1 MVNKCKP
8 MKNKKILTTIL
19 LLSFFY
25 AFGKNQISFYDLKTE
40 YKTTPI
46 NIDVKNP
53 GLSWKISATE
63 RNTLQDY
70 YQIQAA
76 TNIRDFKRGKDLL
89 WDSQKTASTSSI
101 HIKYAGKELESMQ
114 RVYWR
119 VRVWCG
125 NTTSSWSEPTFFE
138 TGLYSSSDWN
148 AKWIRS
154 TFDQQDEPDPSP
166 YFRKEFSLNK
176 KVKKARAYASSIGL
190 YELFIN
196 GNRAG
201 NEFLTPG
208 WTSYKNRIQYQVYDV
223 TDLLNQG
230 ANAIGFTLGNGWF
243 RHFRSNN
250 RADSYYDFLAG
261 IAQVEIE
268 YEDGTKETIITDN
281 SWKSSTGPI
290 LSSTIYDGEMYDARK
305 EMTGWAQVGF
315 NDADWQGTH
324 VVDQSVDILVGAEG
338 EPVIKHEELKPIK
351 IWKNDKGELIADM
364 GQNMVGWIRLT
375 VNGTAGTK
383 IRLKHAEVLDKDG
396 HFYTDNLRAA
406 GQLIEYTL
414 KGNGEEIYEPHFT
427 FMGFRYLLI
436 EGFPGIPTNDNI
448 SGIVVHSHVPV
459 IGNFECSND
468 LINQLQHNIQW
479 GQKGNFVD
487 VPTDCPQRDE
497 RLGWTGDA
505 QAFAPTACFNMYT
518 PAFYKKWLKDL
529 ALDQDD
535 QGRIPHVIPNNLGPN
550 SVAACGWADAGLIVP
565 WVVYQYYGDKT
576 ILEDQ
581 YESMKAWV
589 EYQRRTA
596 GDSYL
601 WNTGRHFGDWLAFAT
616 TRSDYPGAT
625 TDKDLLAT
633 AFFAY
638 STSLLKQTAEILG
651 KDRDAQEY
659 AQLFDHIKSAFN
671 KEFVTPSGRMSSNTQ
686 TAYVIALAFDLFPE
700 DKIESA
706 AKRLADDVQQFGHLT
721 TGFLG
726 ANLINKVLS
735 QHGYTDLAYML
746 LNRTEYPSWLYPI
759 TKGATTIWERW
770 DGIKTDGSFQNA
782 GMNSFNHYAYG
793 AVGDWMYRT
802 ITGINQTSPGFKTF
816 YIKPE
821 IGGDLTYAKASY
833 NSMYGE
839 INSGWE
845 LKDNG
850 LSIHVAIPANT
861 TARVYVPA
869 SSETKIKENG
879 MALSNAQGIKVVESK
894 DGYVQLEVGS
904 GNYNFVIEK

>member
-1 MVNKCKP
+1 
-8 MKNKKILTTIL
+8 MKNIVLTTIFL
-19 LLSFFY
+19 FAAFFYSYGKNRISFF
-25 AFGKNQISFYDLKTE
+25 DLKTE

-46 NIDVKNP
+46 NIDVKHP

-63 RNTLQDY
+63 RNTLQDS

-76 TNIRDFKRGKDLL
+76 LNLSDLKKGRNLL
-89 WDSQKTASTSSI
+89 WDSEKTNSSSSI
-101 HIKYAGKELESMQ
+101 HIKYAGKELQSMQ

-125 NTTSSWSEPTFFE
+125 KSASQWSAPTYFE
-138 TGLYSSSDWN
+138 TGLYDSPDWK
-148 AKWIRS
+148 AHWIKS
-154 TFDQQDEPDPSP
+154 GFKQKEEPDPSP
-166 YFRKEFSLNK
+166 YFRKEFTLNK
-176 KVKKARAYASSIGL
+176 KINQARAYASSIGL

-196 GNRAG
+196 GKRAG
-201 NEFLTPG
+201 NEYLTPG
-208 WTSYKNRIQYQVYDV
+208 WTSYNNRIQYQVYDV
-223 TDLLNQG
+223 TDMFVQG
-230 ANAIGFTLGNGWF
+230 KNAVGFILGNGWF
-243 RHFRSNN
+243 RHFRSND

-261 IAQVEIE
+261 IVQIE
-268 YEDGTKETIITDN
+268 VKYADGSKETLITDN
-281 SWKSSTGPI
+281 SWKSSAGPI
-290 LSSTIYDGEMYDARK
+290 LSSTIYDGEIYDARK
-305 EMTGWAQVGF
+305 DLDGWASVGF
-315 NDADWQGTH
+315 DDSGWPGTSI
-324 VVDQSVDILVGAEG
+324 VDQSKDILVGAQG
-338 EPVIKHEELKPIK
+338 EPVIKNEEIKPVK
-351 IWKNDKGELIADM
+351 IWKNDKGEVLADM
-364 GQNMVGWIRLT
+364 GQNMVGWIKLT
-375 VNGTAGTK
+375 VKGDKGTK
-383 IRLKHAEVLDKDG
+383 ISLRHAEVLDKNG
-396 HFYTDNLRAA
+396 HFYTENLRAA
-406 GQLIEYTL
+406 DQLLEYTM
-414 KGNGEEIYEPHFT
+414 KGEGEEVYEPHFT

-436 EGFPGIPTNDNI
+436 EGFPGMPTADNI
-448 SGIVVHSHVPV
+448 TGVVVHSRIPV
-459 IGNFECSND
+459 TGNFECSNG

-565 WVVYQYYGDKT
+565 WVVYQYFGDKT

-601 WNTGRHFGDWLAFAT
+601 WNTGRHFGDWLAYAT

-633 AFFAY
+633 AFFAH

-651 KDRDAQEY
+651 KKQDAEAY
-659 AQLFDHIKSAFN
+659 DQLFAKIKEAFN
-671 KEFVTPSGRMSSNTQ
+671 KEFITPNGRMSSNTQ
-686 TAYVIALAFDLFPE
+686 TAYVIALAFNLFHE
-700 DKIESA
+700 DKIDDGA
-706 AKRLADDVQQFGHLT
+706 NRLAEDVKKFGHIT

-726 ANLINKVLS
+726 ANLINQVLS
-735 QHGYTDLAYML
+735 EHGYTDLAYML
-746 LNRTEYPSWLYPI
+746 LNRTAYPSWLYPV

-802 ITGINQTSPGFKTF
+802 ITGINNTSPGFKTF
-816 YIKPE
+816 YIRPE
-821 IGGDLTYAKASY
+821 LGGDLTYARASF
-833 NSMYGE
+833 NSMYGMIKSSWE
-839 INSGWE
+839 IKGDKINMSV
-845 LKDNG
+845 
-850 LSIHVAIPANT
+850 SVPANT
-861 TARVYVPA
+861 ISTVYVPA
-869 SSETKIKENG
+869 SSEHKVKEG
-879 MALSNAQGIKVVESK
+879 GSSLSDAEGIKILGS
-894 DGYVQLEVGS
+894 DNGYVELEVGS
-904 GNYNFVIEK
+904 GEYNFMIEK

>member
-1 MVNKCKP
+1 
-8 MKNKKILTTIL
+8 MKNLFTAIL

-25 AFGKNQISFYDLKTE
+25 AYSKNQLSFYDLKTE
-40 YKTTPI
+40 YKTTPLS
-46 NIDVKNP
+46 IDVQHP
-53 GLSWKISATE
+53 GFSWKIKATE

-76 TNIRDFKRGKDLL
+76 TSSADLKKGKNLL
-89 WDSQKTASTSSI
+89 WDTEKTKSSSSI
-101 HIKYAGKELESMQ
+101 HIRYAGKELVSMQ
-114 RVYWR
+114 PVYWR

-125 NTTSSWSEPTFFE
+125 KTTSSWSEPTYFE
-138 TGLYSSSDWN
+138 TGLYSSSDWK
-148 AKWIRS
+148 AEWIKS
-154 TFDQQDEPDPSP
+154 EIAQQDEPDPSP
-166 YFRKEFSLNK
+166 YFRKEFSLNN
-176 KVKKARAYASSIGL
+176 KVVKARAYVSSIGL

-196 GNRAG
+196 GQRAG

-223 TDLLNQG
+223 TKLLAQG
-230 ANAIGFTLGNGWF
+230 DNAIGFVLGNGWF

-250 RADSYYDFLAG
+250 RADSYYDYLAG
-261 IAQVEIE
+261 IVQVVVE
-268 YEDGTKETIITDN
+268 YSDGSKETIITDN

-290 LSSTIYDGEMYDARK
+290 LSSTIYDGEIYDARK
-305 EMTGWAQVGF
+305 EMPGWSKVGF
-315 NDADWQGTH
+315 NDSSWKGTI
-324 VVDQSVDILVGAEG
+324 VVDETKDILVGAQG
-338 EPVIKHEELKPIK
+338 EPVIKNEELKPVK
-351 IWKNDKGELIADM
+351 IWENDKGELIADM
-364 GQNMVGWIRLT
+364 GQNMVGWIRLK
-375 VNGTAGTK
+375 VKGPESTK
-383 IRLKHAEVLDKDG
+383 ISLKHAEVLDKDG
-396 HFYTDNLRAA
+396 NFYTENLRAA
-406 GQLIEYTL
+406 DQLMEYTL
-414 KGNGEEIYEPHFT
+414 KGSDEEIYEPHFT
-427 FMGFRYLLI
+427 FYGFRYVLI
-436 EGFPGIPTNDNI
+436 EGFPGMPTAENLT
-448 SGIVVHSHVPV
+448 GVVVHSHIPV
-459 IGNFECSND
+459 TGNFECSNSM
-468 LINQLQHNIQW
+468 INQLQHNIQW

-529 ALDQDD
+529 ALDQDEE
-535 QGRIPHVIPNNLGPN
+535 GRIPHVIPNNLGPN

-589 EYQRRTA
+589 EYQRKTA
-596 GDSYL
+596 GESYL
-601 WNTGRHFGDWLAFAT
+601 WNTGRHFGDWLAYAT

-638 STSLLKQTAEILG
+638 STSLLQKTAEIIG
-651 KDRDAQEY
+651 KDQDAKEY
-659 AQLFDHIKSAFN
+659 AQLFEKIKEAFN

-686 TAYVIALAFDLFPE
+686 TAYVIALAFNLFPE
-700 DKIESA
+700 DKVEAA
-706 AKRLADDVQQFGHLT
+706 AKRLAEDVKKFGHLT

-726 ANLINKVLS
+726 ANLINLVLS
-735 QHGYTDLAYML
+735 QHGYSDLAYML
-746 LNRTEYPSWLYPI
+746 LNRTNYPSWLYPV

-821 IGGDLTYAKASY
+821 IGGELSYANASF

-839 INSGWE
+839 IKSGWE
-845 LKDNG
+845 LKDG
-850 LSIHVAIPANT
+850 EILMKVSIPANT
-861 TARVYVPA
+861 VANVHVPA
-869 SSETKIKENG
+869 SSESKIIEGEK
-879 MALSNAQGIKVVESK
+879 AVSSSTGIKVLGSNN
-894 DGYVQLEVGS
+894 GYVELKVGS
-904 GNYNFVIEK
+904 GDYSFTILE

>member
-1 MVNKCKP
+1 
-8 MKNKKILTTIL
+8 MKFTFL
-19 LLSFFY
+19 LISISLVTFLSSY
-25 AFGKNQISFYDLKTE
+25 SKNQIGFYDLKTE
-40 YKTTPI
+40 FKTTPI

-53 GLSWKISATE
+53 GLSWKITATE
-63 RNTLQDY
+63 RNTMQDF

-76 TNIRDFKRGKDLL
+76 VNLSDLKKGTNLI
-89 WDSQKTASTSSI
+89 WDSEKVESSSSI
-101 HIKYAGKELESMQ
+101 HIKYAGQELQSMQ
-114 RVYWR
+114 RVYWKI
-119 VRVWCG
+119 RVWCG
-125 NTTSSWSEPTFFE
+125 KTASKWSEPTYFE
-138 TGLYSSSDWN
+138 TGLYSSSDWK
-148 AKWIRS
+148 AQWIKS
-154 TFDQQDEPDPSP
+154 EIPQQDEPDPSP
-166 YFRKEFSLNK
+166 YFRKEINLK
-176 KVKKARAYASSIGL
+176 GKVSNARAYASSIGL
-190 YELFIN
+190 YQLFIN
-196 GNRAG
+196 GKRAG

-208 WTSYKNRIQYQVYDV
+208 WTSYQNRIQYQVYDV
-223 TDLLNQG
+223 TDMLNQG
-230 ANAIGFTLGNGWF
+230 NNAIGFILGNGWF

-250 RADSYYDFLAG
+250 RADNYYDFLAG
-261 IAQVEIE
+261 IVQLAIE
-268 YEDGTKETIITDN
+268 YEDGSTETIFTDD
-281 SWKSSTGPI
+281 SWKSTIGPI
-290 LSSTIYDGEMYDARK
+290 LSSTIYDGEKYDARK
-305 EMTGWAQVGF
+305 EMSGWANVNF
-315 NDADWQGTH
+315 DDSPWSGTII
-324 VVDQSVDILVGAEG
+324 VDQSKDILVGSQG
-338 EPVIKHEELKPIK
+338 EPVIKNEEIKPIK
-351 IWKNDKGELIADM
+351 IWENDKGELIADM
-364 GQNMVGWIRLT
+364 GQNMVGWIRLK
-375 VNGTAGTK
+375 VSGPSGTIIT
-383 IRLKHAEVLDKDG
+383 LKHAEVLDKDG
-396 HFYTDNLRAA
+396 HFYTENLRRAK
-406 GQLIEYTL
+406 QLLEYTL
-414 KGNGEEIYEPHFT
+414 KGGGEEVYEPHFT

-436 EGFPGIPTNDNI
+436 EGFPGTPTADNI
-448 SGIVVHSHVPV
+448 TGVVVHSHIPV
-459 IGNFECSND
+459 TGNFECSNA

-651 KDRDAQEY
+651 KYGDAKEY
-659 AQLFDHIKSAFN
+659 GELFEKIKAAFN

-700 DKIESA
+700 DQTDLA
-706 AKRLADDVQQFGHLT
+706 AKRLAEDVKNFGHLT

-726 ANLINKVLS
+726 ANLINLVLS
-735 QHGYTDLAYML
+735 KYGYTDLAYML
-746 LNRTEYPSWLYPI
+746 LNRTEYPSWLYPV
-759 TKGATTIWERW
+759 TMGATTIWERW
-770 DGIKTDGSFQNA
+770 DGIKTDSSFQNP

-793 AVGDWMYRT
+793 AVGNWMYRT

-821 IGGDLTYAKASY
+821 PGGELTYAKASFE
-833 NSMYGE
+833 SMYGK
-839 INSGWE
+839 ITSGWK
-845 LKDNG
+845 LDG
-850 LSIHVAIPANT
+850 DQLLMDVSVPANT
-861 TARVYVPA
+861 MANVFIPA
-869 SSETKIKENG
+869 SSESSITENG
-879 MALSNAQGIKVVESK
+879 KSLADSEGIKVIGNVN
-894 DGYVQLEVGS
+894 GYVELEVGS
-904 GNYNFVIEK
+904 GNYSFVADK

>member
-1 MVNKCKP
+1 
-8 MKNKKILTTIL
+8 MKNKKLLTAIL

-25 AFGKNQISFYDLKTE
+25 AFGKNQISFYELKTE

-46 NIDVKNP
+46 SIDVQHP
-53 GLSWKISATE
+53 GLSWKIKATE
-63 RNTLQDY
+63 RNTVQDF

-76 TNIRDFKRGKDLL
+76 TTSRDLKRGKNLL
-89 WDSQKTASTSSI
+89 WDTQKTASSGSI

-125 NTTSSWSEPTFFE
+125 KTASSWSEPTYFE
-138 TGLYSSSDWN
+138 TGLYSSSDWK
-148 AKWIRS
+148 AQWIKS
-154 TFDQQDEPDPSP
+154 GFDQRDEPDPSP
-166 YFRKEFSLNK
+166 YFRKEFNLDK
-176 KVKKARAYASSIGL
+176 KVKKAKAYASSIGL

-196 GNRAG
+196 GKRAG
-201 NEFLTPG
+201 NEYLTPG
-208 WTSYKNRIQYQVYDV
+208 WTSYKNRIQYQVYNV
-223 TDLLNQG
+223 TNLVNQG
-230 ANAIGFTLGNGWF
+230 ANAMGFALGNGWF

-261 IAQVEIE
+261 IVQVEIE

-290 LSSTIYDGEMYDARK
+290 LSSTIYDGEKYDARK
-305 EMTGWAQVGF
+305 EMTGWSRVGF
-315 NDADWQGTH
+315 NDADWQGTTA
-324 VVDQSVDILVGAEG
+324 VDQSKDILVGAQG
-338 EPVIKHEELKPIK
+338 EPVIKNEKLKPIK

-364 GQNMVGWIRLT
+364 GQNMVGWIQLK
-375 VNGTAGTK
+375 VNGAAGTK
-383 IRLKHAEVLDKDG
+383 ITLKHAEVLDKDG
-396 HFYTDNLRAA
+396 HFYIKNLRAA
-406 GQLIEYTL
+406 DQLIEYTL
-414 KGNGEEIYEPHFT
+414 KGDGDEVYEPHFT

-436 EGFPGIPTNDNI
+436 EGFPGMPTADNI
-448 SGIVVHSHVPV
+448 TGIVVHSHIPV

-529 ALDQDD
+529 AYDQDD

-589 EYQRRTA
+589 EYQRKTA

-601 WNTGRHFGDWLAFAT
+601 WNTGHHFGDWLAFAT

-651 KDRDAQEY
+651 KDQDAQEY
-659 AQLFDHIKSAFN
+659 AQLFEHIKAAFN
-671 KEFVTPSGRMSSNTQ
+671 KEFITPSGRLSPNTQ
-686 TAYVIALAFDLFPE
+686 TAYVIALYFNLFPE

-706 AKRLADDVQQFGHLT
+706 AKRLADDVKQFGHLT

-746 LNRTEYPSWLYPI
+746 LNRTKYPSWLYPV

-802 ITGINQTSPGFKTF
+802 ITGINQSSPGFKTF
-816 YIKPE
+816 DIKPE
-821 IGGDLTYAKASY
+821 IGGDLSYAKASY

-839 INSGWE
+839 IKSGWE
-845 LKDNG
+845 LKDNEI
-850 LSIHVAIPANT
+850 SMNVTIPANT

-869 SSETKIKENG
+869 SSEGKIKENG
-879 MALSNAQGIKVVESK
+879 IALSNSEGIKVLGS
-894 DGYVQLEVGS
+894 DNGYVELEVGS
-904 GNYNFVIEK
+904 GDYNFIIEK

>member
-1 MVNKCKP
+1 
-8 MKNKKILTTIL
+8 
-19 LLSFFY
+19 
-25 AFGKNQISFYDLKTE
+25 
-40 YKTTPI
+40 
-46 NIDVKNP
+46 VKDP
-53 GLSWKISATE
+53 GLSWKITATE
-63 RNTLQDY
+63 RNTMQDA
-70 YQIQAA
+70 YQIQVA
-76 TNIRDFKRGKDLL
+76 TDLRDLRRGRNLL
-89 WDSQKTASTSSI
+89 WDSDKVNSSSSL

-125 NTTSSWSEPTFFE
+125 NSASSWSDPTYFE
-138 TGLYSSSDWN
+138 TGLYNTSDWK
-148 AKWIRS
+148 ARWIKS
-154 TFDQQDEPDPSP
+154 EFEQKDEPDPSP
-166 YFRKEFSLNK
+166 FFRKEFQLDK
-176 KVKKARAYASSIGL
+176 TVKKARAYASSIGL
-190 YELFIN
+190 YEVFIN
-196 GNRAG
+196 GKRAG
-201 NEFLTPG
+201 NQYLTPG

-223 TDLLNQG
+223 TDLLKQG
-230 ANAIGFTLGNGWF
+230 NNAMGFILGNGWF

-250 RADSYYDFLAG
+250 RADNYYDYLAG
-261 IAQVEIE
+261 IVQVEVE
-268 YEDGTKETIITDN
+268 YTDGTTKTIITDN

-290 LSSTIYDGEMYDARK
+290 LSSTIYDGEIYDARK
-305 EMTGWAQVGF
+305 EMQGWSSVGF
-315 NDADWQGTH
+315 DDSNWKSTVA
-324 VVDQSVDILVGAEG
+324 VDQSMDLLVGAQG
-338 EPVIKHEELKPIK
+338 EPVVKYESLKPIK
-351 IWKNDKGELIADM
+351 IWENDKGELIADM
-364 GQNMVGWIRLT
+364 GQNMVGWMQLK
-375 VNGTAGTK
+375 VSGNAGDK
-383 IRLKHAEVLDKDG
+383 ITLRHAEVLDKNG
-396 HFYTDNLRAA
+396 HFYTENLRKAE
-406 GQLIEYTL
+406 QLLEYTL
-414 KGNGEEIYEPHFT
+414 KGGGEEIYEPHFT
-427 FMGFRYLLI
+427 FMGFRYVLI
-436 EGFPGIPTNDNI
+436 EGFPGVPTEDNLT
-448 SGIVVHSHVPV
+448 GIVVHSDVPV

-550 SVAACGWADAGLIVP
+550 SVAACGWADAGVIVP

-589 EYQRRTA
+589 EYQKRTA

-601 WNTGRHFGDWLAFAT
+601 WNTGRHFGDWLAYAT

-633 AFFAY
+633 AFFAH
-638 STSLLKQTAEILG
+638 STDLLRKTADILSNTQ
-651 KDRDAQEY
+651 DAAEY
-659 AQLFDHIKSAFN
+659 AELFEKIKNAFN
-671 KEFVTPSGRMSSNTQ
+671 KEFITPNGRMSSNTQ
-686 TAYVIALAFDLFPE
+686 TAYVVALAFNLFPE
-700 DKIESA
+700 DKVDDA
-706 AKRLADDVQQFGHLT
+706 AERLAEDVKKFGHIT

-726 ANLINKVLS
+726 ANLINLVLS
-735 QHGYTDLAYML
+735 NHGYTDLAYML
-746 LNRTEYPSWLYPI
+746 LNRTNYPSWLYPV

-802 ITGINQTSPGFKTF
+802 ITGINQTEPAFKRF

-821 IGGDLTYAKASY
+821 IGGDLTYASASY

-839 INSGWE
+839 IASSWE
-845 LKDNG
+845 INDDQIKM
-850 LSIHVAIPANT
+850 SVSIPANT
-861 TARVYVPA
+861 SAKVYVPA
-869 SSETKIKENG
+869 SSQDKVMESGKT
-879 MALSNAQGIKVVESK
+879 LSDASGIKVVGSA
-894 DGYVQLEVGS
+894 DGYLELEVGS
-904 GNYNFVIEK
+904 GNYNFETKR

>member
-1 MVNKCKP
+1 
-8 MKNKKILTTIL
+8 MKNKKILTAIL

-25 AFGKNQISFYDLKTE
+25 AFGKNKISFYDLKTE

-46 NIDVKNP
+46 NIDVGNP

-63 RNTLQDY
+63 RNTLQDH

-76 TNIRDFKRGKDLL
+76 ATMRDLKGGKNLL
-89 WDSQKTASTSSI
+89 WDSQKTESSSSI
-101 HIKYAGKELESMQ
+101 HIKYAGKALESMQ
-114 RVYWR
+114 HVYWR

-125 NTTSSWSEPTFFE
+125 KTASSWSEPTIFE
-138 TGLYSSSDWN
+138 TGLYSSSDWK
-148 AKWIRS
+148 AQWIKS
-154 TFDQQDEPDPSP
+154 GFDQQDEPDPSP
-166 YFRKEFSLNK
+166 YFRKEFNLDK
-176 KVKKARAYASSIGL
+176 KVKNARAYASSIGL

-196 GNRAG
+196 GKRAG
-201 NEFLTPG
+201 NEYLTPG

-223 TDLLNQG
+223 TNLVNQG
-230 ANAIGFTLGNGWF
+230 ANCMGFVLGNGWF

-250 RADSYYDFLAG
+250 RADSYYNYLAG
-261 IAQVEIE
+261 IVQVAIE
-268 YEDGTKETIITDN
+268 YEDGTRETIITDN

-305 EMTGWAQVGF
+305 EMSGWATVGF
-315 NDADWQGTH
+315 NDANWQVTT
-324 VVDQSVDILVGAEG
+324 VVDQSKDILVGAQG

-351 IWKNDKGELIADM
+351 IWRNDKGELIADM
-364 GQNMVGWIRLT
+364 GQNMVGWIRLNVT
-375 VNGTAGTK
+375 GSAGTK
-383 IRLKHAEVLDKDG
+383 ITLKHAEVLDKEG
-396 HFYTDNLRAA
+396 HFYTENLRAA
-406 GQLIEYTL
+406 DQLIEYTL
-414 KGNGEEIYEPHFT
+414 KGEGEEVYEPHFT
-427 FMGFRYLLI
+427 FMGFRYALI
-436 EGFPGIPTNDNI
+436 EGFPGMPTADNI
-448 SGIVVHSHVPV
+448 TGVVVHSHIPV

-468 LINQLQHNIQW
+468 LVNQLQHNIQW

-529 ALDQDD
+529 AYDQDD

-565 WVVYQYYGDKT
+565 WVVYQYYGDET
-576 ILEDQ
+576 ILTDQ

-638 STSLLKQTAEILG
+638 STSILQQTAEILG
-651 KDRDAQEY
+651 KDNDAKEY
-659 AQLFDHIKSAFN
+659 AQLFENIKKAFN
-671 KEFVTPSGRMSSNTQ
+671 NEFITPSGRMSSNTQ
-686 TAYVIALAFDLFPE
+686 TAYVIALYFNLFPD
-700 DKIESA
+700 DKIEEA
-706 AKRLADDVQQFGHLT
+706 AQRLADDVQKFGHLT

-746 LNRTEYPSWLYPI
+746 LNRTDYPSWLYPV

-821 IGGDLTYAKASY
+821 IGGDLTYANASY

-839 INSGWE
+839 IQSGWE
-845 LKDNG
+845 LKDNE
-850 LSIHVAIPANT
+850 IIMNVNIPANT

-869 SSETKIKENG
+869 SSDSKIKENG
-879 MALSNAQGIKVVESK
+879 IALSDVEGIKIIESK
-894 DGYVQLEVGS
+894 DGYVVLGVGS
-904 GNYNFVIEK
+904 GDYNFIIEK

>member
-1 MVNKCKP
+1 
-8 MKNKKILTTIL
+8 MKSIILLSTIL
-19 LLSFFY
+19 LVTFFNVHS
-25 AFGKNQISFYDLKTE
+25 KNQISFHELKTE

-46 NIDVKNP
+46 NIDVKYP
-53 GLSWKISATE
+53 GLSWKITATE
-63 RNTLQDY
+63 RNTLQDF

-76 TNIRDFKRGKDLL
+76 TSLSDLKKGKNLL
-89 WDSQKTASTSSI
+89 WDTDKVASSSSI
-101 HIKYAGKELESMQ
+101 HIKYNGKELQSMQ
-114 RVYWR
+114 TIYWK

-125 NTTSSWSEPTFFE
+125 KTSSKWSDPTHFE
-138 TGLYSSSDWN
+138 TGMYSSSDWK
-148 AKWIRS
+148 AQWIKS
-154 TFDQQDEPDPSP
+154 DIPQQDEPDPSP
-166 YFRKEFSLNK
+166 YFRNEFNLKNS
-176 KVKKARAYASSIGL
+176 VKKARAYASSIGL

-196 GNRAG
+196 GKRAG
-201 NEFLTPG
+201 NEYLTPG

-223 TDLLNQG
+223 TELLNQG
-230 ANAIGFTLGNGWF
+230 NNAVGFTLGNGWF

-250 RADSYYDFLAG
+250 RADSYYDYLAG
-261 IAQVEIE
+261 IVQIEVEYTNGTIE
-268 YEDGTKETIITDN
+268 TLITDN

-305 EMTGWAQVGF
+305 EMSGWNKTGFDDSSWK
-315 NDADWQGTH
+315 GTTS
-324 VVDQSVDILVGAEG
+324 VDQSKDILVGAQG
-338 EPVIKHEELKPIK
+338 EPVIKNEEIKPIK
-351 IWKNDKGELIADM
+351 IWENDKGELIADM
-364 GQNMVGWIRLT
+364 GQNMVGWIRLK
-375 VNGTAGTK
+375 VKGDAGTK
-383 IRLKHAEVLDKDG
+383 ITLKHAEVLDKDG
-396 HFYTDNLRAA
+396 NFYIENLRAA
-406 GQLIEYTL
+406 DQLLEYTL
-414 KGNGEEIYEPHFT
+414 KGEGDEIYEPHFT
-427 FMGFRYLLI
+427 FMGFRYILI
-436 EGFPGIPTNDNI
+436 EGFPGMPTTDNI
-448 SGIVVHSHVPV
+448 TGIVVHSHVP
-459 IGNFECSND
+459 ITGNFECSNE

-529 ALDQDD
+529 AYDQDD

-601 WNTGRHFGDWLAFAT
+601 WNTGKHFGDWLAYAT

-633 AFFAY
+633 AFYAY
-638 STSLLKQTAEILG
+638 SASLLSQTAEVLG
-651 KDRDAQEY
+651 KEGDAKFYED
-659 AQLFDHIKSAFN
+659 LFEKIKAAFN
-671 KEFVTPSGRMSSNTQ
+671 KEFVTPNGRMSSNTQ
-686 TAYVIALAFDLFPE
+686 TAYVVALAFDLLPK
-700 DKIESA
+700 DQIADA
-706 AKRLADDVQQFGHLT
+706 AKRLEEDVKKFRHLT

-726 ANLINKVLS
+726 ANLINLVLS
-735 QHGYTDLAYML
+735 EHGYTELAYFL
-746 LNRTEYPSWLYPI
+746 LNRTTYPSWLYPV

-802 ITGINQTSPGFKTF
+802 ITGINQTTPGFKTF

-821 IGGDLTYAKASY
+821 IGGNLDYAKASF

-839 INSGWE
+839 IKSAWQLDDGKINMT
-845 LKDNG
+845 
-850 LSIHVAIPANT
+850 VTIPANT
-861 TARVYVPA
+861 TAKVFVPA
-869 SSETKIKENG
+869 TDQNKVKEG
-879 MALSNAQGIKVVESK
+879 GDALSDVAGVKIIGAN
-894 DGYVQLEVGS
+894 DGYIELEAGS
-904 GNYNFVIEK
+904 GEYNFVIDK